1 MDKKRTN
8 RSGRK
13 RWLLLIDAVLLVAL
27 LFALWQ
33 LVATIVD
40 YRRAAKKYDAIA
52 EQAVQTAAPQ
62 PTAAA
67 ASETPQ
73 PTEKPSEVPIQVD
86 FETLRQE
93 NREAVAWLYAADTPI
108 NYPVVQT
115 DDNSY
120 YLSHGFDREKDAGGA
135 LFFDYRNHIDA
146 PDQNLILYGHRMKDD
161 SMFGSLPEY
170 AEASYREAHPVMYLI
185 TEQQSYRVEV
195 FACRTVRA
203 DNLQYFETAFDGNEA
218 YAAYLT
224 KAMGQSYWQAPFG
237 ADTAYATLTLVTCS
251 TYAHED
257 DPRLLVHGRLI
268 PVD

>member
-1 MDKKRTN
+1 MEKKRTN
-8 RSGRK
+8 RSSRK
-13 RWLLLIDAVLLVAL
+13 RWLLLIDAVLLIAL
-27 LFALWQ
+27 LFALWR
-33 LVATIVD
+33 LVATLAD
-40 YRRAAKKYDAIA
+40 YRRAADKYDALA
-52 EQAVQTAAPQ
+52 EQAVRTAQPQPTLPAAAEAPQ
-62 PTAAA
+62 PTQKP
-67 ASETPQ
+67 SETPI
-73 PTEKPSEVPIQVD
+73 EVD
-86 FETLRQE
+86 FDTLRQE

-120 YLSHGFDREKDAGGA
+120 YLSHGFDREEDAGGA
-135 LFFDYRNHIDA
+135 LFFDSRCDVDA
-146 PDQNLILYGHRMKDD
+146 PGRNLIIYGHRMKDD
-161 SMFGSLPEY
+161 SMFGTLPEY

-185 TEQQSYRVEV
+185 TERQSYRVEV

-203 DNLQYFETAFDGNEA
+203 DRLQYFETVFDGDAA

-224 KAMGQSYWQAPFG
+224 KAMGQSYWQSPFG

-251 TYAHED
+251 TYAHEN